1 MILLTRKFLTPLF
14 FAAILTG
21 CASNPVVELEPFDT
35 SISTEGDF
43 NESWSKMVAFLST
56 NDISIGT
63 IEKDS
68 GLVTLSGD
76 SLSVPIL
83 RKYCDATAPFLW
95 VLQNGTAR
103 GSVLMV
109 NDDGFVT
116 TTVNLKLNGTSMYTD
131 WNTGRTN
138 YQTKPCNSTGVF
150 ETALLNSVR

>member
-1 MILLTRKFLTPLF
+1 MNLITNKILTLVF
-14 FAAILTG
+14 FAVILTG
-21 CASNPVVELEPFDT
+21 CASNPVVEIEPFDT

-43 NESWSKMVAFLST
+43 DASWSKMVAFLST

-76 SLSVPIL
+76 SLSVPVL
-83 RKYCDATAPFLW
+83 QKYCDAKAPFLW

-109 NDDGFVT
+109 DDDGFVT
-116 TTVNLKLNGTSMYTD
+116 TTVNLKLTGTSMYTD

-138 YQTKPCNSTGVF
+138 YTTKPCNSTGVF
-150 ETALLNSVR
+150 ETALLNSVK